1 MANGPSLDSP
11 RMPTPRTIFLS
22 LALGAVCATTLA
34 ACGSDDEGTIPP
46 ESASVMLAALDEAQ
60 AAVEA
65 NECETIAS
73 AASEVSDEAAG
84 LPSETDPEVRQAVI
98 AGAEQL
104 FRLARSPDKC
114 ETATGPEGKQQE
126 PETTTEATTTA
137 PTTTTEETTTTTEET
152 TTTTEEEPPPQ
163 QPGNEGPPLG
173 QGDEGGEPPPGLQQ
187 QPPPESGGTGP
198 GGED

>member
-1 MANGPSLDSP
+1 MATGPSLDSP

-22 LALGAVCATTLA
+22 LALGAACATTLA
-34 ACGSDDEGTIPP
+34 ACGGDDEGTIPP

-60 AAVEA
+60 AALEA

-114 ETATGPEGKQQE
+114 ETATDPEGQEKE
-126 PETTTEATTTA
+126 PETTTEETTTA
-137 PTTTTEETTTTTEET
+137 PTTTTEETTTTTQET
-152 TTTTEEEPPPQ
+152 TTTTEEEPPPE

-173 QGDEGGEPPPGLQQ
+173 QGDQGGEPPPGQQQ

>member
-1 MANGPSLDSP
+1 MGKRPSLDSP

-34 ACGSDDEGTIPP
+34 ACGGDDEGTIPP

-60 AAVEA
+60 AALEA

-114 ETATGPEGKQQE
+114 ETATGPEGQQKE
-126 PETTTEATTTA
+126 PDTDETTTA
-137 PTTTTEETTTTTEET
+137 PPTTTTEET
-152 TTTTEEEPPPQ
+152 TTTTEEEPPPE

-173 QGDEGGEPPPGLQQ
+173 QGNQGGEPPPGQQQ

>member
-1 MANGPSLDSP
+1 
-11 RMPTPRTIFLS
+11 MPTPRTIFLS

-34 ACGSDDEGTIPP
+34 ACGGDDEGTIPP
-46 ESASVMLAALDEAQ
+46 ESASVMVAALDEAQ
-60 AAVEA
+60 AALEA
-65 NECETIAS
+65 NECEAIAS

-84 LPSETDPEVRQAVI
+84 LPSGTDPEVRQAVI

-104 FRLARSPDKC
+104 FSLARDPDKC
-114 ETATGPEGKQQE
+114 ETATGPEGQQRE
-126 PETTTEATTTA
+126 PDTTETTTAA

-152 TTTTEEEPPPQ
+152 TTTTEEEPPPE

-173 QGDEGGEPPPGLQQ
+173 QGNEGGEPPPGQQQ

>member
-1 MANGPSLDSP
+1 MGKRPSLDSP

-34 ACGSDDEGTIPP
+34 ACGGDDEGTIPP

-60 AAVEA
+60 AALEA

-98 AGAEQL
+98 DGAEQL

-114 ETATGPEGKQQE
+114 ETATGPEGQQKE
-126 PETTTEATTTA
+126 PDTDETTTA
-137 PTTTTEETTTTTEET
+137 PPTTTTAPPTTTTEET
-152 TTTTEEEPPPQ
+152 TTTTEEEPPPE

-173 QGDEGGEPPPGLQQ
+173 QGDQGGEPPPGLQQ
-187 QPPPESGGTGP
+187 EPPPESGGTGP

>member
-1 MANGPSLDSP
+1 MGRRPSLDSP

-34 ACGSDDEGTIPP
+34 ACGGDDEGTIPP

-65 NECETIAS
+65 NECETVAS

-98 AGAEQL
+98 DGAEQL

-114 ETATGPEGKQQE
+114 ETATGPEGQQKE
-126 PETTTEATTTA
+126 PDTDETTTEQ
-137 PTTTTEETTTTTEET
+137 
-152 TTTTEEEPPPQ
+152 TTTTEEEPPPE

-173 QGDEGGEPPPGLQQ
+173 QGNQGGEPPPGLQQ

-198 GGED
+198 GGADR

>member
-1 MANGPSLDSP
+1 
-11 RMPTPRTIFLS
+11 MPTPRTIFLS

-34 ACGSDDEGTIPP
+34 ACGGDDEGTIPP
-46 ESASVMLAALDEAQ
+46 ESASAMLAALDEAQ
-60 AAVEA
+60 AALEA

-114 ETATGPEGKQQE
+114 ETATGPEGQQKEQKE
-126 PETTTEATTTA
+126 PDTDETTTAP
-137 PTTTTEETTTTTEET
+137 PTTTTEETTTTTEQT
-152 TTTTEEEPPPQ
+152 TTTTEEEPPPE

-173 QGDEGGEPPPGLQQ
+173 QGNQGGEPPPGLQQ
-187 QPPPESGGTGP
+187 EPPPESGGTGP
-198 GGED
+198 GGGD

>member
-1 MANGPSLDSP
+1 
-11 RMPTPRTIFLS
+11 MPTPRTIFLS

-46 ESASVMLAALDEAQ
+46 ESASVMVAALDEAQ
-60 AAVEA
+60 AALEA

-73 AASEVSDEAAG
+73 AASEVSDQAAG

-98 AGAEQL
+98 AGSEQL

-114 ETATGPEGKQQE
+114 ETAAAPKGQKPK
-126 PETTTEATTTA
+126 PDTTETTTA
-137 PTTTTEETTTTTEET
+137 PTTTTTEETTTTTEET
-152 TTTTEEEPPPQ
+152 TTTEKEPPPE
-163 QPGNEGPPLG
+163 QPSNEGPPLG
-173 QGDEGGEPPPGLQQ
+173 QGNQGGEPPPGQQQ
-187 QPPPESGGTGP
+187 QPPPESGGTGS

>member
-1 MANGPSLDSP
+1 
-11 RMPTPRTIFLS
+11 MPTPRTIFLS

-34 ACGSDDEGTIPP
+34 ACGGDDEGTIPP

-60 AAVEA
+60 AALEA

-98 AGAEQL
+98 DGAEQL

-114 ETATGPEGKQQE
+114 ETATGPEGQQKE
-126 PETTTEATTTA
+126 PDTDETTTA
-137 PTTTTEETTTTTEET
+137 PPTTTTAPPTTTTEET
-152 TTTTEEEPPPQ
+152 TTTTEEEPPPE

-173 QGDEGGEPPPGLQQ
+173 QGDQGGEPPPGLQQ
-187 QPPPESGGTGP
+187 EPPPESGGTGP
-198 GGED
+198 GGEE

>member
-1 MANGPSLDSP
+1 MATGPSLDSP

-34 ACGSDDEGTIPP
+34 ACGGDDEGTIPP

-60 AAVEA
+60 AALEA

-73 AASEVSDEAAG
+73 AASEVSDQAAG

-98 AGAEQL
+98 DGAEQL

-114 ETATGPEGKQQE
+114 ETATRPEGQE
-126 PETTTEATTTA
+126 KEPDTDETTTA
-137 PTTTTEETTTTTEET
+137 PPTTTTQETTTTTEET
-152 TTTTEEEPPPQ
+152 TTTTEEEPPPE

-173 QGDEGGEPPPGLQQ
+173 QGNQGGEPPPGLQQ
-187 QPPPESGGTGP
+187 EPPPESGGTGP
-198 GGED
+198 GGGD

>member
-1 MANGPSLDSP
+1 
-11 RMPTPRTIFLS
+11 MPTPRTIFLS

-34 ACGSDDEGTIPP
+34 ACGGDDDGTIPA
-46 ESASVMLAALDEAQ
+46 ESASVMLAALDEAE

-104 FRLARSPDKC
+104 FRLARDPDKC
-114 ETATGPEGKQQE
+114 ETATGSEGQQKQKE
-126 PETTTEATTTA
+126 PDTDETTTAP

-152 TTTTEEEPPPQ
+152 TTTTEEEPPPE
-163 QPGNEGPPLG
+163 QPDNEGPPLG
-173 QGDEGGEPPPGLQQ
+173 QGNQGGEPPPSQQQ

-198 GGED
+198 GGGD

>member
-1 MANGPSLDSP
+1 MGKRPSLDSP

-34 ACGSDDEGTIPP
+34 ACGGDDEGTIPP

-60 AAVEA
+60 AALEA

-98 AGAEQL
+98 DGAEQL

-114 ETATGPEGKQQE
+114 ETATGPEGQQKE
-126 PETTTEATTTA
+126 PDTDETTTAP
-137 PTTTTEETTTTTEET
+137 PTTTTEPTTTTTEET
-152 TTTTEEEPPPQ
+152 TTTTEEEPPPE

-173 QGDEGGEPPPGLQQ
+173 QGNQGGEPPPGLQE

-198 GGED
+198 GGEE